1 MGVHELPNCPPSRTA
16 PAALGTGARATG
28 LPAAQIC
35 QSIQH
40 HASPDG
46 DKQNVVGNAHV
57 VRASRWSPE
66 IDAHGRRQRVIDD
79 FARQR
84 LAEHPT
90 PGQARRHAAV
100 TLLRQAG
107 WAASVSKFAGIVLMN
122 DHAVASG
129 EVRLL
134 IANMTVI
141 SAVSA
146 GLSVIVAASPFALM
160 LIGLS
165 MSIVLRTL
173 VLVGISGRTGEL
185 RADKRRSGM
194 QKR

>member
-1 MGVHELPNCPPSRTA
+1 
-16 PAALGTGARATG
+16 
-28 LPAAQIC
+28 
-35 QSIQH
+35 
-40 HASPDG
+40 
-46 DKQNVVGNAHV
+46 
-57 VRASRWSPE
+57 
-66 IDAHGRRQRVIDD
+66 
-79 FARQR
+79 
-84 LAEHPT
+84 
-90 PGQARRHAAV
+90 
-100 TLLRQAG
+100 
-107 WAASVSKFAGIVLMN
+107 MN